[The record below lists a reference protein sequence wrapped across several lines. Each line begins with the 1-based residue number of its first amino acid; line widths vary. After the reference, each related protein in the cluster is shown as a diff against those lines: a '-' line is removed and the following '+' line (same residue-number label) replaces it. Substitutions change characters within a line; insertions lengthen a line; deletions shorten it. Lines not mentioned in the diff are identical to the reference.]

1 MCLIA
6 LAVVCRLWISRND
19 RVFKQK
25 STKVGSLVGGVKE
38 FCLLFFLQVLLN
50 ELLAL
55 QLKMTLKFH
64 ILV

>member
-1 MCLIA
+1 MLKVPALQKEVKKQCLIA

-25 STKVGSLVGGVKE
+25 STE
-38 FCLLFFLQVLLN
+38 VLLN